1 MLTKFYGKETT
12 MEELYFTIR
21 SFHLGP
27 ILESPHHTSFM

>member
-21 SFHLGP
+21 SLEP